1 MMVVPFD
8 ALASEI
14 VKNGVM
20 SVGAAV
26 DSTALAEFALVGK
39 MSGTETFQTEA
50 ALDAELDL
58 LSDRL

>member
-1 MMVVPFD
+1 MMVVTFD